1 VVFVLFVTV
10 FPFRHF
16 LGINAI
22 GEPFD
27 TKAQLIFHDHWY
39 KFFIGEQ
46 DFYDLGIFYPYL
58 RSFALSDLFIL
69 SGPIHAFFRL
79 LDFNLV
85 TSLELATISV
95 ILLGNIGWLYL
106 AKGFLSNKFLQYLF
120 VLTISSSSTYIG
132 HVYLKP
138 NAASYGLISW
148 LILVLLKL
156 SNFKYQSK
164 SKNSV
169 YLGIL
174 ILLPAIYALNVWYV
188 AYFVFIFSSLSIL
201 IFVSVASVTKN
212 LTKFINLVID
222 FTKQLD
228 LKILIAFLVSSGSL
242 YGLFFAT
249 YFPEL
254 NNGYGSTN
262 KQLLLDNSPSL
273 VSILD
278 TSGFGGGIF
287 SNLYLDYIS
296 VNASSIELNLGVSAF
311 VLIPFIFTTLMSL
324 KSLNKLNYSPTNAFN
339 FSVLFS
345 SLILL
350 LSIIKLDTD
359 LSLFSFF
366 WENVFLL
373 RTMRVPVRFLIVF
386 SFIALIYIFNYL
398 DQLNQFSSKITKY
411 FIYFYLII
419 LVLDQQRTPTIFWS
433 QNELIDQQTLSFSEQ
448 IKNCPAFIIN
458 REEVGWWKDTI
469 DAMIL
474 SNLTSIP
481 TVNGFSSSNPKFFP
495 SISWTG
501 NESLEPIIYWLE
513 RNNKLSDV
521 CLITQNSSLT
531 RLPVEDVKLF
541 LNQGFLLPNSNDKV
555 SQIQLGSSNAKI
567 SIQNLSSAPSYV
579 DLSFKISKLPCM
591 QDQKVRLLIN
601 DEFDLNIELGNS
613 IETVTIST
621 FIPQWEHKIL
631 NLILS
636 ENYCE
641 NNENERVYLI
651 LNDFNIVSRS

>member
-1 VVFVLFVTV
+1 
-10 FPFRHF
+10 
-16 LGINAI
+16 
-22 GEPFD
+22 
-27 TKAQLIFHDHWY
+27 
-39 KFFIGEQ
+39 
-46 DFYDLGIFYPYL
+46 
-58 RSFALSDLFIL
+58 
-69 SGPIHAFFRL
+69 
-79 LDFNLV
+79 
-85 TSLELATISV
+85 
-95 ILLGNIGWLYL
+95 
-106 AKGFLSNKFLQYLF
+106 
-120 VLTISSSSTYIG
+120 
-132 HVYLKP
+132 
-138 NAASYGLISW
+138 
-148 LILVLLKL
+148 
-156 SNFKYQSK
+156 
-164 SKNSV
+164 
-169 YLGIL
+169 
-174 ILLPAIYALNVWYV
+174 
-188 AYFVFIFSSLSIL
+188 
-201 IFVSVASVTKN
+201 
-212 LTKFINLVID
+212 
-222 FTKQLD
+222 
-228 LKILIAFLVSSGSL
+228 
-242 YGLFFAT
+242 
-249 YFPEL
+249 
-254 NNGYGSTN
+254 
-262 KQLLLDNSPSL
+262 
-273 VSILD
+273 
-278 TSGFGGGIF
+278 
-287 SNLYLDYIS
+287 
-296 VNASSIELNLGVSAF
+296 
-311 VLIPFIFTTLMSL
+311 
-324 KSLNKLNYSPTNAFN
+324 
-339 FSVLFS
+339 
-345 SLILL
+345 
-350 LSIIKLDTD
+350 
-359 LSLFSFF
+359 
-366 WENVFLL
+366 
-373 RTMRVPVRFLIVF
+373 
-386 SFIALIYIFNYL
+386 
-398 DQLNQFSSKITKY
+398 
-411 FIYFYLII
+411 
-419 LVLDQQRTPTIFWS
+419 VLDQQRTPTIFWS